1 MSDLS
6 LHVNR
11 EFVFLF
17 CGAFLFWFLV
27 NPVITT
33 APPSFIAVTKLHD
46 TVKMLCAA
54 RGSPVPTLEWRKDGV
69 VISTNTTSTT
79 VEEVNG
85 ELVIPRFGPTD
96 QGVYTCFFKNYD
108 NGTAE
113 TAATAGKTV
122 IIKNIK
128 CKLRN
133 GGVST

>member
-1 MSDLS
+1 MCGPGLPCSHPRVAQGWSSDFYQ
-6 LHVNR
+6 HNI
-11 EFVFLF
+11 
-17 CGAFLFWFLV
+17 
-27 NPVITT
+27 N
-33 APPSFIAVTKLHD
+33 
-46 TVKMLCAA
+46 
-54 RGSPVPTLEWRKDGV
+54 DG
-69 VISTNTTSTT
+69 ID
-79 VEEVNG
+79 EVNG

-122 IIKNIK
+122 ITKNIK

>member
-1 MSDLS
+1 M
-6 LHVNR
+6 
-11 EFVFLF
+11 
-17 CGAFLFWFLV
+17 
-27 NPVITT
+27 
-33 APPSFIAVTKLHD
+33 
-46 TVKMLCAA
+46 
-54 RGSPVPTLEWRKDGV
+54 
-69 VISTNTTSTT
+69 ISTNTTSTK
-79 VEEVNG
+79 VDEVNG

-122 IIKNIK
+122 ITKNIE